1 MAQNH
6 TQGMASL
13 RFTILKFTKHLDR
26 AGLPHQQ
33 AVAFS
38 EAFAEATGTALV
50 TKDHLKMQITAA
62 KHDLFKWMGGLLL
75 AQAGLVVATIKLL
88 YAYQ

>member
-13 RFTILKFTKHLDR
+13 RFTILKFTKYLDR
-26 AGLPHQQ
+26 GGLPHQQ
-33 AVAFS
+33 AVAVS

-50 TKDHLKMQITAA
+50 TKDHLKAEIEAA
-62 KHDLFKWMGGLLL
+62 KNDLIKWMAGLLL
-75 AQAGLVVATIKLL
+75 AQTGLVAAAIKLL
-88 YAYQ
+88 QAYQ